1 MKIFNLKI
9 LSHRKT
15 VIIFFFA
22 IFIPSLIVCYVS
34 LNTFSKRQEAVK
46 RVLESNF
53 WISADA
59 SLKSIEGTLIEEETK
74 ALNSER
80 FIRIMQSK
88 KWDSI
93 FIASSLLSK
102 EVPVK
107 LFLLDAN
114 YKIILPETGI
124 EKTFD
129 IQWEKE
135 IINSPFLQTF
145 QKAEFF
151 EFSQKNYLQAAKLYK
166 QCRDSAPSVSYR
178 AIALEG
184 QGRCLLSAE
193 KYAEAKNIY
202 NDLLKNYA
210 TLYNKT
216 GQPYGIIASFQLFEI
231 FQKMNLE
238 ENSLKILLDLYQKI
252 RAGAWLINNPSYDF
266 YSSEIQTV
274 LENKL
279 HEGTFPEIQKSYTK
293 IQSEKSTYK
302 ETLNFIDFLENNTIP
317 ELKEKISIQHIAG
330 ENASGRFLINSED
343 EYFIISFATLNDFQS
358 EQNFYYGFYWNFQ
371 LLKNKILPEILENL
385 TKTSGLKLSIIDEK
399 NQDITTGKEEI
410 VSTESLV
417 FNFQILPLPWK
428 LIVSQPEIATLEKTA
443 SREIFLYGVLLIVIV
458 VLILFGAIM
467 IARDISRKSE
477 TTRIK
482 TEFVHNISHELKTPL
497 TLIRLFGET
506 LQRKENLTEKEK
518 QECYEIITKE
528 SERLSHMIN
537 NVLDLSRIEMGRKEF
552 DLKRGNLADVV
563 EDTLESY
570 RYHLEKK
577 GFVIHKNIA
586 PNLSKM
592 EFDGEAIASVLINLL
607 SNAIKFSQKKKEVSV
622 NLFRKDGNAILQVI
636 DKGIGIS
643 ANEVSLIFERFYQSK
658 NRLVSESKG
667 NGLGLALVK
676 HIAEAHNGRIQ
687 VESELGKGST
697 FSLILPIADSA

>member
-1 MKIFNLKI
+1 MKIFILKI

-15 VIIFFFA
+15 IIIFFFA

-34 LNTFSKRQEAVK
+34 LNTFSKRREAVK

-102 EVPVK
+102 EFPVK

-114 YKIILPETGI
+114 YKIIFPETGI
-124 EKTFD
+124 EKIFD

-252 RAGAWLINNPSYDF
+252 RAGAWLINSPSYDF

-274 LENKL
+274 LEDKL

-330 ENASGRFLINSED
+330 ENA
-343 EYFIISFATLNDFQS
+343 
-358 EQNFYYGFYWNFQ
+358 
-371 LLKNKILPEILENL
+371 
-385 TKTSGLKLSIIDEK
+385 
-399 NQDITTGKEEI
+399 
-410 VSTESLV
+410 
-417 FNFQILPLPWK
+417 
-428 LIVSQPEIATLEKTA
+428 
-443 SREIFLYGVLLIVIV
+443 IF
-458 VLILFGAIM
+458 
-467 IARDISRKSE
+467 
-477 TTRIK
+477 
-482 TEFVHNISHELKTPL
+482 
-497 TLIRLFGET
+497 
-506 LQRKENLTEKEK
+506 
-518 QECYEIITKE
+518 
-528 SERLSHMIN
+528 
-537 NVLDLSRIEMGRKEF
+537 
-552 DLKRGNLADVV
+552 
-563 EDTLESY
+563 
-570 RYHLEKK
+570 
-577 GFVIHKNIA
+577 
-586 PNLSKM
+586 
-592 EFDGEAIASVLINLL
+592 
-607 SNAIKFSQKKKEVSV
+607 
-622 NLFRKDGNAILQVI
+622 
-636 DKGIGIS
+636 
-643 ANEVSLIFERFYQSK
+643 
-658 NRLVSESKG
+658 
-667 NGLGLALVK
+667 
-676 HIAEAHNGRIQ
+676 
-687 VESELGKGST
+687 
-697 FSLILPIADSA
+697 